1 MACNFDVRF
10 RHGTLLSSA
19 LAAVAYMYFAV
30 GALAQNAPTLTK
42 IDPSTRTNL
51 NNDSVSVTLTG
62 TNFTTSMSVNFDP
75 ANVIDADTVAST
87 LKLTKPDNTEATVT
101 FKLRDDTTAP
111 ETVNVWVQTTGG
123 HSSKIAFDTG
133 VASSTC
139 LEALKSG
146 GCALLWQVETTS
158 ATGSSSQS
166 SNSTTP
172 NILVKLDYQW
182 HGSKSRPQ
190 KRLLQQQIR
199 ALEAKTLHLDTGLQT
214 DDQEQATPQ
223 TKQLLEQQAE
233 ANPLLQRLLCKAE
246 GSDKSC
252 STTLKADQFKAA
264 LNKLNPSPMDHLA
277 AHVDFKTGYTQSIA
291 ASKVQPTASAT
302 GTTTSCPG
310 GTTTTTTT
318 CTSAIPRDAFLAELT
333 TRFSWRTNV
342 EDQFAAEFGVG
353 ARGSF
358 QYLIPTNNVVQSGGL
373 TYIDLSSANPQNAV
387 GFYEAT
393 GHFHLVQPGHNKGV
407 ANTDSTNN
415 VSDLLVVEGGFQNN
429 RGLSQLMA
437 SDPQTNTRNRY
448 VARFYVRPELP
459 SMKHTQLT
467 MGIEYSAGING
478 GPHVVQLFFGTNI
491 NPASLFKGIGKSSN

>member
-1 MACNFDVRF
+1 M
-10 RHGTLLSSA
+10 
-19 LAAVAYMYFAV
+19 V
-30 GALAQNAPTLTK
+30 GALAQNVPTLTK
-42 IDPSTRTNL
+42 IDPSTRTDL
-51 NNDSVSVTLTG
+51 NNDSVSVVLTG
-62 TNFTTSMSVNFDP
+62 TNFTTGMSVNFDP

-87 LKLTKPDNTEATVT
+87 LKVTDADPTKATVT
-101 FKLRDDTTAP
+101 FKLRDDATAP
-111 ETVNVWVQTTGG
+111 ETVNVWVQTAAG
-123 HSSKIAFDTG
+123 HSSKVTFDTG

-182 HGSKSRPQ
+182 RGAQSRTQ
-190 KRLLQQQIR
+190 KRLFLQQVE
-199 ALEAKTLHLDTGLQT
+199 ALDPNKAAQADAHTLEVRQ
-214 DDQEQATPQ
+214 
-223 TKQLLEQQAE
+223 QQARS
-233 ANPLLQRLLCKAE
+233 NPFLQHLLRKAE
-246 GSDKSC
+246 AAAQKQNAKVTGNNSK
-252 STTLKADQFKAA
+252 TTKFDIAKKALD
-264 LNKLNPSPMDHLA
+264 PSWTDHLA
-277 AHVDFKTGYTQSIA
+277 AHVDFKTGYTQAVA
-291 ASKVQPTASAT
+291 ATNIQPTT
-302 GTTTSCPG
+302 GTAGTSTSCPG

-318 CTSAIPRDAFLAELT
+318 CTSATAQDAFVADLA

-342 EDQFAAEFGVG
+342 EDQFAAEFGLG

-358 QYLIPTNNVVQSGGL
+358 QYLIPTNKVIQSGGL

-393 GHFHLVQPGHNKGV
+393 GHFRLVQPGHNKGV
-407 ANTDSTNN
+407 ATSTSTNN

-437 SDPQTNTRNRY
+437 SDAQINTRNRY

>member
-1 MACNFDVRF
+1 
-10 RHGTLLSSA
+10 
-19 LAAVAYMYFAV
+19 
-30 GALAQNAPTLTK
+30 
-42 IDPSTRTNL
+42 
-51 NNDSVSVTLTG
+51 
-62 TNFTTSMSVNFDP
+62 
-75 ANVIDADTVAST
+75 
-87 LKLTKPDNTEATVT
+87 
-101 FKLRDDTTAP
+101 
-111 ETVNVWVQTTGG
+111 
-123 HSSKIAFDTG
+123 
-133 VASSTC
+133 
-139 LEALKSG
+139 
-146 GCALLWQVETTS
+146 
-158 ATGSSSQS
+158 
-166 SNSTTP
+166 
-172 NILVKLDYQW
+172 
-182 HGSKSRPQ
+182 
-190 KRLLQQQIR
+190 
-199 ALEAKTLHLDTGLQT
+199 
-214 DDQEQATPQ
+214 
-223 TKQLLEQQAE
+223 
-233 ANPLLQRLLCKAE
+233 
-246 GSDKSC
+246 
-252 STTLKADQFKAA
+252 
-264 LNKLNPSPMDHLA
+264 MDHLA

-291 ASKVQPTASAT
+291 ASKIQPTASAT